1 MLKLILESVPDLA
14 WLRELTLDK
23 KVAVEA
29 VSLLAEDNYHNREAS
44 AAQICLWMLTG
55 YNQNTIHRLS
65 EDLTKQ
71 VDEFDT
77 AA

>member
-1 MLKLILESVPDLA
+1 MLRLILESVPDLA

-29 VSLLAEDNYHNREAS
+29 VSLLAEDNYHSREAS

-65 EDLTKQ
+65 EDLMNQ